1 MRKAAFTAAF
11 AALAFSAQAVI
22 TSIWQSGDITT
33 GDNAIPDSY
42 GNDMTVCVTAS
53 FVLDGGIADGT
64 ELVKLCRD
72 GTMPANYATLKVVG
86 NQLTL
91 VAKGG
96 SVHSPTVT
104 VGDALDITA
113 GKRTTIS
120 FTVQRGAQDA
130 PSIVTFFA
138 NGQQIGEATT
148 LSFGYN
154 TPFHYVWLSESED
167 VTFDFLAA
175 SRTEDGDDLAAFL
188 ASAKE
193 ASVMPEPTAV
203 ALLALG
209 VAGAVLRR
217 RTA

>member
-33 GDNAIPDSY
+33 GDNAIPNGYWGDV
-42 GNDMTVCVTAS
+42 TVCVTAS
-53 FVLDGGIADGT
+53 FVLDDGIADGT

-72 GTMPANYATLKVVG
+72 GNRTVNYATLKVMDG
-86 NQLTL
+86 RLTL
-91 VAKGG
+91 VAKGFFG
-96 SVHSPTVT
+96 SEVT

-113 GKRTTIS
+113 DKRTTIS
-120 FTVQRGAQDA
+120 FTVQRGSQDV
-130 PSIVTFFA
+130 PGTVTFFA

-148 LSFGYN
+148 LSFGYTASFQN
-154 TPFHYVWLSESED
+154 VWLSKSED
-167 VTFDFLAA
+167 VTFDFLAS
-175 SRTEDGDDLAAFL
+175 SRTEAGDDLAAFL

>member
-1 MRKAAFTAAF
+1 MRKAVFAAAF

-33 GDNAIPDSY
+33 GDNALPDGY
-42 GNDMTVCVTAS
+42 WGDVTVCVTAS

-72 GTMPANYATLKVVG
+72 GTMTANYATLKVVG

-96 SVHSPTVT
+96 FGSEVI

-120 FTVQRGAQDA
+120 FTVQRGAQDVPA
-130 PSIVTFFA
+130 TVTFFA

-148 LSFGYN
+148 LSFGY
-154 TPFHYVWLSESED
+154 TASFQHVWLSDSED
-167 VTFDFLAA
+167 VTFDFLA
-175 SRTEDGDDLAAFL
+175 SSCTEDGDDLAAFL

-209 VAGAVLRR
+209 VAGAALRR

>member
-22 TSIWQSGDITT
+22 TSIWQSGDIIT
-33 GDNAIPDSY
+33 GDNALPNGY
-42 GNDMTVCVTAS
+42 WGDMTVCVTAS

-72 GTMPANYATLKVVG
+72 GNVTTNYATLKVMDG
-86 NQLTL
+86 RLTL
-91 VAKGG
+91 VAKGFFG
-96 SVHSPTVT
+96 SEVT

-120 FTVQRGAQDA
+120 FTVQRGSQDV
-130 PSIVTFFA
+130 PGIVTFFA

-148 LSFGYN
+148 LSFGY
-154 TPFHYVWLSESED
+154 TASFQYVWLSESED
-167 VTFDFLAA
+167 VTFDFLAS

>member
-33 GDNAIPDSY
+33 GDNAIPNGYWGDV
-42 GNDMTVCVTAS
+42 TVCVTAS
-53 FVLDGGIADGT
+53 FVLDDGIADGT
-64 ELVKLCRD
+64 ELVKLYRD
-72 GTMPANYATLKVVG
+72 GNVTTNYATLKVMDG
-86 NQLTL
+86 RLTL
-91 VAKGG
+91 VAKAGLG
-96 SVHSPTVT
+96 SGSEVT

-130 PSIVTFFA
+130 PGIVTFFA

-148 LSFGYN
+148 LSFGYTASFQN
-154 TPFHYVWLSESED
+154 VWLSESED
-167 VTFDFLAA
+167 VTFDFLAS
-175 SRTEDGDDLAAFL
+175 SRTEDGDDIAAFL

>member
-33 GDNAIPDSY
+33 GDNAIPNGY
-42 GNDMTVCVTAS
+42 WGDMTVCVTAS

-64 ELVKLCRD
+64 ELIKLCRD
-72 GTMPANYATLKVVG
+72 GNVTTKNYATLKVMDG
-86 NQLTL
+86 RLTL
-91 VAKGG
+91 VAKGLFG
-96 SVHSPTVT
+96 SEVT

-113 GKRTTIS
+113 DKRTTIS
-120 FTVQRGAQDA
+120 FTVQSGSQDV
-130 PSIVTFFA
+130 PGIVTFFA

-148 LSFGYN
+148 LSFGS
-154 TPFHYVWLSESED
+154 TAHFQYVWLSESED

-175 SRTEDGDDLAAFL
+175 SRTEDGDDIAAFL

>member
-33 GDNAIPDSY
+33 GDNAILNGYWGDV
-42 GNDMTVCVTAS
+42 TVCVTAS

-96 SVHSPTVT
+96 FGSEVT

>member
-22 TSIWQSGDITT
+22 TSIWQSGDIAT
-33 GDNAIPDSY
+33 GDNALDGY

-96 SVHSPTVT
+96 FGSEVT

-120 FTVQRGAQDA
+120 FTVQRGSQDA

-154 TPFHYVWLSESED
+154 TLFHYVWLSKSED

-175 SRTEDGDDLAAFL
+175 SRTEDGDGLAAFL

-193 ASVMPEPTAV
+193 ASVLPEPTAV

>member
-1 MRKAAFTAAF
+1 MRKAVFAAAF

-33 GDNAIPDSY
+33 GDNALPDGY
-42 GNDMTVCVTAS
+42 WGDVTVCVTAS

-64 ELVKLCRD
+64 ELVKLYRD
-72 GTMPANYATLKVVG
+72 GNMTANYATLKVVG

-96 SVHSPTVT
+96 FGSEVI

-120 FTVQRGAQDA
+120 FTVQRGAQDV
-130 PSIVTFFA
+130 PDTVTFFA

-167 VTFDFLAA
+167 VAFDFLAS
-175 SRTEDGDDLAAFL
+175 SRTEAGDDLAAFL

-209 VAGAVLRR
+209 VAGAALRR

>member
-33 GDNAIPDSY
+33 GDNAIPNGYWGDV
-42 GNDMTVCVTAS
+42 TVCVTAS

-72 GTMPANYATLKVVG
+72 GNRTVNYATLKVMDG
-86 NQLTL
+86 RLTL
-91 VAKGG
+91 VAKGFFG
-96 SVHSPTVT
+96 SEVT

-120 FTVQRGAQDA
+120 FTVQRGSQDV
-130 PSIVTFFA
+130 PGTVTFFA

-148 LSFGYN
+148 LSFGYTASFQN
-154 TPFHYVWLSESED
+154 VWLSESED
-167 VTFDFLAA
+167 VAFDFLAS
-175 SRTEDGDDLAAFL
+175 SRTEAGDDIAAFL

-217 RTA
+217 RMA

>member
-1 MRKAAFTAAF
+1 MRKAVFAAAF

-33 GDNAIPDSY
+33 GDNALPDGY
-42 GNDMTVCVTAS
+42 WGDVTVCVTAS
-53 FVLDGGIADGT
+53 FVLDDGIADST
-64 ELVKLCRD
+64 ELVKLYRD
-72 GTMPANYATLKVVG
+72 GNMTANYATLKVVG

-96 SVHSPTVT
+96 FGSEVI

-120 FTVQRGAQDA
+120 FTVQRGAQDVPA
-130 PSIVTFFA
+130 TVTFFA

-148 LSFGYN
+148 LSFGY
-154 TPFHYVWLSESED
+154 TASFQHVWLSDSED
-167 VTFDFLAA
+167 VTFDFLA
-175 SRTEDGDDLAAFL
+175 SSCTEDGDDLAAFL